1 MKVTANQMRLC
12 IYRKLSGIQGGL
24 GAAETKLLYTLHWIL
39 IDSAE
44 ECADADFEKELIAV
58 SPFHYLFPISTVTVN
73 LSCCRTDHTGICV
86 TVFKRLSYL
95 YEFQLFVY
103 LFAPLCQQLRP
114 TDFNNFR
121 LENGFRIWPSMWAYK
136 SPDPVCFVCPV
147 KPKQA
152 LDPYFV
158 RKTKKDP
165 FGDVFT
171 GNGTLTLNILYHC
184 MLII

>member
-1 MKVTANQMRLC
+1 MNVPINEFYIQM
-12 IYRKLSGIQGGL
+12 
-24 GAAETKLLYTLHWIL
+24 LL
-39 IDSAE
+39 
-44 ECADADFEKELIAV
+44 
-58 SPFHYLFPISTVTVN
+58 
-73 LSCCRTDHTGICV
+73 
-86 TVFKRLSYL
+86 
-95 YEFQLFVY
+95 QLFVY

-121 LENGFRIWPSMWAYK
+121 LENGFRIWPSMWSHK

-171 GNGTLTLNILYHC
+171 GNNRKLFFTILHPKC
-184 MLII
+184 VSIQFVQIRSCVQKSRTI

>member
-1 MKVTANQMRLC
+1 MYIVETW
-12 IYRKLSGIQGGL
+12 LS
-24 GAAETKLLYTLHWIL
+24 
-39 IDSAE
+39 
-44 ECADADFEKELIAV
+44 V
-58 SPFHYLFPISTVTVN
+58 MN
-73 LSCCRTDHTGICV
+73 LSV
-86 TVFKRLSYL
+86 N
-95 YEFQLFVY
+95 EFDVQMFLQLFVY

-121 LENGFRIWPSMWAYK
+121 LENGFRIWPSMWSHK

-171 GNGTLTLNILYHC
+171 GNNRKLLRYYIQNYVSIQFVQIRSCFQESSTI
-184 MLII
+184 